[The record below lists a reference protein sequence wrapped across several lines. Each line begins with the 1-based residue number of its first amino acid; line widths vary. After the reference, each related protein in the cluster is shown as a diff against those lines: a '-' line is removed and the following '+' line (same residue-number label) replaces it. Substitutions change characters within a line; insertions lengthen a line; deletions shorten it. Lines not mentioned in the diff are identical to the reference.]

1 MKRLCV
7 YMNHEDVKFILE
19 FLLGQ
24 NIAVYLYHDGTKYD
38 IIRTLDDYKSGGWL
52 KIMQYRGEHFTE
64 MTPTDF
70 IEISPSYRSYT
81 GWQPGAIGVI
91 TERKSEIDKI
101 SKSLHT
107 FIKNNFI
114 LSDRKQCYA
123 GPNIIAEWLDGKK
136 ELDGA
141 EYEYASLIKSEIKNG
156 AD

>member
-1 MKRLCV
+1 MKKLCV
-7 YMNHEDVKFILE
+7 YMNHEDVLLILE
-19 FLLGQ
+19 FLLAQ
-24 NIAVYLYHDGTKYD
+24 NISVYLYHDGTKYD

-107 FIKNNFI
+107 FIKKNFI

-141 EYEYASLIKSEIKNG
+141 EYEYASLIKSERING

>member
-7 YMNHEDVKFILE
+7 YMNQEDMRLILR
-19 FLLGQ
+19 FLFEQ
-24 NIAVYLYHDGTKYD
+24 NIPVYLYHDGTKYD
-38 IIRTLDDYKSGGWL
+38 IIHTADDYKAGDWL
-52 KIMQYRGEHFTE
+52 KIMLHRSEHFTE
-64 MTPTDF
+64 MTPNDF

-91 TERKSEIDKI
+91 AEKKSEIDKI

-107 FIKNNFI
+107 FIKKNFI

-123 GPNIIAEWLDGKK
+123 GPNMISEWLNGKI

-141 EYEYASLIKSEIKNG
+141 EYEFASLMKSQ
-156 AD
+156 